1 MKRTKKIVVVD
12 EVFEKCKKQAA
23 KVMEDHIILPESKEV
38 LLEDINEFAGKDEC
52 PDCEKWTKR
61 EEIKKCPDCG
71 MKICPTCLAIHKDE
85 HLEEAYQEEEEE
97 VERTNKPQW
106 R

>member
-1 MKRTKKIVVVD
+1 MKRTKKIVEVD
-12 EVFEKCKKQAA
+12 EVFEKCKKQAT
-23 KVMEDHIILPESKEV
+23 KVMEETKVASIIKGELEVVPPQKECKDCGKLV
-38 LLEDINEFAGKDEC
+38 L
-52 PDCEKWTKR
+52 
-61 EEIKKCPDCG
+61 EIEIEKCPDCG
-71 MKICPTCLAIHKDE
+71 MRVCKTCLAIHKDE

>member
-1 MKRTKKIVVVD
+1 MKRTKKVVVVD
-12 EVFEKCKKQAA
+12 DTFEKLKKAA
-23 KVMEDHIILPESKEV
+23 AMITEDEKHIIFPLR
-38 LLEDINEFAGKDEC
+38 EDIIPPTKECKDCGKMVL
-52 PDCEKWTKR
+52 
-61 EEIKKCPDCG
+61 EITIEKCPDCG
-71 MKICPTCLAIHKDE
+71 MKVCPICLAIHKDE

>member
-1 MKRTKKIVVVD
+1 MKKKKVVGVKD

-23 KVMEDHIILPESKEV
+23 KTMEDHIIFPSDEEVSKA
-38 LLEDINEFAGKDEC
+38 EDMPSHEC
-52 PDCEKWTKR
+52 KDCEKMVYDFELT
-61 EEIKKCPDCG
+61 KCPDCG
-71 MKICPTCLAIHKDE
+71 MKVCPTCLAIHKDE

-97 VERTNKPQW
+97 EERTNKPQW